1 MSTLIMIFIF
11 EFLSTKNK
19 KVAVLHQRG
28 ETHTQNSPSLKKLA
42 FEESKPQLLYHSPSP
57 SLYKSL
63 SIFCAIF
70 I

>member
-42 FEESKPQLLYHSPSP
+42 FEESKPQLLYHSPS
-57 SLYKSL
+57 LYKSL
-63 SIFCAIF
+63 SVFCAIF